1 MIEDRRQNPECTES
15 DTELCLKLKASLE
28 AAYHGVKTT
37 EAEEYLHWGRFF
49 LALSE
54 NGPLD
59 DPPSR
64 EELYVAAVN
73 TLQAQALH
81 SADRPRLAHRIIV
94 DPEAF
99 FMSLAAAIKTLGFR
113 Y

>member
-1 MIEDRRQNPECTES
+1 MMENRPQTSESLETEA
-15 DTELCLKLKASLE
+15 ELCLKLKASLE
-28 AAYHGVKTT
+28 AAYYGVKTPG
-37 EAEEYLHWGRFF
+37 AEEYFHWSRFL

-59 DPPSR
+59 APPSR

-81 SADRPRLAHRIIV
+81 SADRPPLAHRIIL

-99 FMSLAAAIKTLGFR
+99 FMSLAAAIKMLGFR